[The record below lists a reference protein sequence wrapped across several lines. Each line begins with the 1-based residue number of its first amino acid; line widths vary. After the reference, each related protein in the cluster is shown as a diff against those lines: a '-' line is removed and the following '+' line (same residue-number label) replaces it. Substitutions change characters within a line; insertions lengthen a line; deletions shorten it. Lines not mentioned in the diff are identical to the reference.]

1 MLALTR
7 GEPLPAGARFRTC
20 TPRYTD
26 PRAVGERTAALAR
39 GIHQVR
45 EQVSHMLSQVY
56 RLLFGDAIL
65 EFERK
70 HPGNEGGVTLTPSD
84 DGLSLGGVTRYDGGF
99 TIGGVAPRDDWC
111 TFTL

>member
-1 MLALTR
+1 M
-7 GEPLPAGARFRTC
+7 
-20 TPRYTD
+20 
-26 PRAVGERTAALAR
+26 
-39 GIHQVR
+39 R
-45 EQVSHMLSQVY
+45 EHVSHMLGQVY

-84 DGLSLGGVTRYDGGF
+84 DGFSLGGVTCRDGGF
-99 TIGGVAPRDDWC
+99 TLGGDAPRDDWC